1 MDKRRAL
8 APGTLLPLSG
18 LSCRIEREVGRGGNA
33 MVYLGWYPDDHN
45 PELHHIVLIKEL
57 FPHTLNGRIYRDEE
71 GKICAADARA
81 QAAFDL
87 HKASFEKANLV
98 HLDLLR
104 RQPDGVGGNLNTCE
118 YHGTLYTLLQYDGGR
133 TLEKESM
140 LSLSACARTMI
151 GVLDALNVFHRHG
164 FLHLDVSPDNVLVI
178 GEGRRIRYDMID
190 YNCVVSVAELA
201 DSELD
206 YLSHKE
212 GYSAPELTAEDV
224 EHIGPA
230 TDLYAVGAMFFEQ
243 LTGQTPNPDDV
254 TTPGFLEGLESPL
267 LADQPETVL
276 DMVRTI
282 LLFSLFPL
290 AEERYASADAMAQ
303 AFEELLSRIEGRGV
317 THWALWEAGKKSVQA
332 VIQKNKALAYLK
344 SGALFPLRMQDEE
357 GHATPISEIT
367 ALQRHVFLSG
377 GGGAGKTTTLLLFAL
392 AQKGTYSAQN
402 PAVLY
407 LPLYGWRDENGQYI
421 VNRILEKLKFDAKNA
436 HLADARHAL
445 MQVLQASPR
454 ANGAPG
460 VCLLLDGL
468 NEAAGDTGPLLR
480 EIQAL
485 SALDGVRLMLT
496 SRNPLPDTDFA
507 RFTLLPLE
515 EAAVCEALGLHG
527 LLIPENPAMLAA
539 LQNPLTL
546 AMYIKTA
553 AGEDQSV
560 LFVSPG
566 ELIGAY
572 LKSLVKKE
580 NESRAENE
588 KCRCEAAVS
597 IVLPAIAEEMK
608 RHAGA
613 LNAAQMSAV
622 LARCYKIFSSKWLT
636 DVFPALIGHSADI
649 LRGAPTADAFMGQVA
664 HDLLWQKMGL
674 LVRDETGM
682 WRLMHQSL
690 YDTLLP
696 QAAANNRLIRRRN
709 GVKRAIGGALV
720 VLLAC
725 AALAG
730 YGWMTRAYDEK
741 LADAVFED
749 AVSHLGTAIQAINA
763 SNAFME
769 QSQDIELDSNMSAYL
784 TNSMEDVCDS
794 TEELYLYHKEDPQKL
809 AAALSS
815 GTRYKRTRTA
825 FSEDV
830 FSQLYQDS
838 LRMLTFQRG
847 AYLTYVQA
855 YQEKRQNSNWPEIQA
870 DYFAAWKAAND
881 AQLRYL
887 NAVYRDGFRAHF
899 DVLRQHDPERYEQTI
914 NSGLFTDMIDHA
926 AQEEGKRLDLNNA
939 AKKAEDSVPA
949 TVLYWSTPVQTSVNQ
964 TEQSIE
970 EQLIDIYMCYLDSL
984 EIQARV
990 RLNAYQAVLNF
1001 CANPSWSLF
1010 ARAEQAMNVAYY
1022 QLFLQEA
1029 PELLEL
1035 TEEQIAEISDKEI
1048 IQFID
1053 SSMRSWEND
1062 RIGLCINLD
1071 NQYRDLL
1078 YLSFTQEDLDITR
1091 DNIVTTKLAMER
1103 EFAIDMTPLNALLLW
1118 IPDGKSIFQNI
1129 AVRYPCL
1136 SSYCLPWCET
1146 QEEVE
1151 TQMNTLLDQ
1160 YENSVN
1166 MYSRSL
1172 ARNTARLYA
1181 MEGRTDDATYIFYKD
1196 APLLIPIP
1204 QFDEF
1209 EDASYFDIDAEG
1221 HLILSV
1227 NGNVVGNHYVE
1238 WPSDRA
1244 QFDSYVA
1251 LLASLDILPVRTSE
1265 GDEKQTL
1272 FYYGSNENLFALMY
1286 EEDGLASAMFHPG
1299 SAAFAPLAYCQA
1311 VRAQE
1316 AQAGN

>member
-33 MVYLGWYPDDHN
+33 MVYLGWYPDDHH

-57 FPHTLNGRIYRDEE
+57 FPHTMNGRIYRDEA

-81 QAAFDL
+81 QAVFDL

-98 HLDLLR
+98 HLDILK

-118 YHGTLYTLLQYDGGR
+118 YNGTLYTLLQYDGGR

-190 YNCVVSVAELA
+190 YNCVVSLAELM

-206 YLSHKE
+206 YLSRKE
-212 GYSAPELTAEDV
+212 GYSAPELIAQDV
-224 EHIGPA
+224 ERIGPA
-230 TDLYAVGAMFFEQ
+230 TDLYAVGAMFYEQ
-243 LTGQTPNPDDV
+243 LTGQTPNPDDIM
-254 TTPGFLEGLESPL
+254 TPGFLEGLESPL

-290 AEERYASADAMAQ
+290 TEERYASADAMAQ
-303 AFEELLSRIEGRGV
+303 AFEELLARIEGRGV
-317 THWALWEAGKKSVQA
+317 THWALWEAGKKSVQT
-332 VIQKNKALAYLK
+332 VIQKNKALTYLK
-344 SGALFPLRMQDEE
+344 SGALFPLRTQDEN
-357 GHATPISEIT
+357 GNTLPVSEIT
-367 ALQRHVFLSG
+367 ALQKHVFLSG
-377 GGGAGKTTTLLLFAL
+377 GGGAGKTTALLLFAL
-392 AQKGTYSAQN
+392 TQKESYSAQS

-407 LPLYGWRDENGQYI
+407 IPLYGWRDENGQYI

-436 HLADARHAL
+436 HLADARHTL
-445 MQVLQASPR
+445 MQILQAPPR

-468 NEAAGDTGPLLR
+468 NEASGDAGALLR
-480 EIQAL
+480 EIREL

-496 SRNPLPDTDFA
+496 SRNPLPEEDFA
-507 RFTLLPLE
+507 RFSLLPLE
-515 EAAVCEALGLHG
+515 EQAVCDALRLHD
-527 LLIPENPAMLAA
+527 LLIPENPSLLAA
-539 LQNPLTL
+539 LQNPLML
-546 AMYIKTA
+546 SMYIQTA
-553 AGEDQSV
+553 AGEDKSV
-560 LFVSPG
+560 LFVSPD

-580 NESRAENE
+580 NENRAENE

-597 IVLPAIAEEMK
+597 IVLPAIAEEMNK
-608 RHAGA
+608 RGGA
-613 LNAAQMSAV
+613 LNAAQMAAV
-622 LARCYKIFSSKWLT
+622 IAHCYKIFSSRWLT

-649 LRGAPTADAFMGQVA
+649 LRGAQTADAFMGQVV

-696 QAAANNRLIRRRN
+696 RAAQNNRLIRRRN
-709 GVKRAIGGALV
+709 GVKRAIWGVFA

-749 AVSHLGTAIQAINA
+749 AVSHLGTAVQAINI
-763 SNAFME
+763 SDAFME
-769 QSQDIELDSNMSAYL
+769 QSQDIELDSNMSTYL
-784 TNSMEDVCDS
+784 TKGMENVCDI
-794 TEELYLYHKEDPQKL
+794 TEELYLYHKEDSQKL
-809 AAALSS
+809 IAALDS

-838 LRMLTFQRG
+838 LRMLTFQRD
-847 AYLTYVQA
+847 AYLTYVQV
-855 YQEKRQNSNWPEIQA
+855 YQEKRQNSNWSEIQA

-887 NAVYRDGFRAHF
+887 NAVYRDGFKAHF
-899 DVLRQHDPERYEQTI
+899 DMLRQHDPERYNQTI

-949 TVLYWSTPVQTSVNQ
+949 TALYASTPARTSVIQSNQ
-964 TEQSIE
+964 TGQ
-970 EQLIDIYMCYLDSL
+970 EQLIDTYMRYLDSL
-984 EIQARV
+984 EIQTSV
-990 RLNAYQAVLNF
+990 RLNAYQTVLNF

-1010 ARAEQAMNVAYY
+1010 TRAEQAMNVAYY
-1022 QLFLQEA
+1022 QLLLQEA
-1029 PELLEL
+1029 PAPIEL
-1035 TEEQIAEISDKEI
+1035 TEEQIAGISDKELL
-1048 IQFID
+1048 QYID
-1053 SSMRSWEND
+1053 FSMRGWETTQTQLCISWESQY
-1062 RIGLCINLD
+1062 LD
-1071 NQYRDLL
+1071 LQ
-1078 YLSFTQEDLDITR
+1078 YLSFTQEDIDTLR
-1091 DNIVTTKLAMER
+1091 DHIVAAKLTMER
-1103 EFAIDMTPLNALLLW
+1103 EFATYMTPLNSLLLW
-1118 IPDGKSIFQNI
+1118 IPEGKSIFQNI

-1136 SSYCLPWCET
+1136 SAYCLPWCET
-1146 QEEVE
+1146 KEKVE

-1160 YENSVN
+1160 YEDSLSVYN
-1166 MYSRSL
+1166 RAL
-1172 ARNTARLYA
+1172 ARSKARLYA
-1181 MEGRTDDATYIFYKD
+1181 MEGGTDDATYIFYKD

-1204 QFDEF
+1204 QDDRFEEVTYRYYDADGNWAKDVTLIDSVSGDLYVSWYTTEEAFD
-1209 EDASYFDIDAEG
+1209 A
-1221 HLILSV
+1221 
-1227 NGNVVGNHYVE
+1227 YV
-1238 WPSDRA
+1238 D
-1244 QFDSYVA
+1244 
-1251 LLASLDILPVRTSE
+1251 LLASLNVMPTVEKEEAGKKARIYAGLTEKAFIFQYENGKAYGLLP
-1265 GDEKQTL
+1265 
-1272 FYYGSNENLFALMY
+1272 F
-1286 EEDGLASAMFHPG
+1286 G

-1311 VRAQE
+1311 VRAQ
-1316 AQAGN
+1316 AGK